1 MKVEYRIGLILFIGL
16 IVSVIL
22 RTYAGI
28 VIAAL
33 GIPFYLAYIAREQNI
48 LAKSRLFDKDLFL
61 MMGLTVLVILAFEYF
76 SDPRIGLIA
85 MAVVIPLAIY
95 GVDRLKAGNKS

>member
-1 MKVEYRIGLILFIGL
+1 MKVEYKISLILFLGL

-28 VIAAL
+28 IIAAL

-76 SDPRIGLIA
+76 SDPRIGLIV

-95 GVDRLKAGNKS
+95 GVDRLKAGKKG

>member
-1 MKVEYRIGLILFIGL
+1 MGIEYRIGAILLIGL

-33 GIPFYLAYIAREQNI
+33 GIPFYLAYTAREQNI
-48 LAKSRLFDKDLFL
+48 LAKSRLFDRDLFL
-61 MMGLTVLVILAFEYF
+61 MMGLTVIVILIFEYF
-76 SDPRIGLIA
+76 ADPRIGLIV
-85 MAVVIPLAIY
+85 MAIVVPLAIY
-95 GVDRLKAGNKS
+95 WADRLKAANK